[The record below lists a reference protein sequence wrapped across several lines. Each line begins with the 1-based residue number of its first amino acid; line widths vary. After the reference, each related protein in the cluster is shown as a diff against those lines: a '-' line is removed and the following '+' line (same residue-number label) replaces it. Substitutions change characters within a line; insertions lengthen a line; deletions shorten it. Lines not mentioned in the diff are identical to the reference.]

1 MMTPRMRKFAF
12 FLLVALFLSAAG
24 LTLPTPANAQALC
37 SPFHIVQQNENLY
50 RIGLVYGVP
59 WQVLGQL
66 NGIRNPNHIYVGQV
80 ICLPPGVPVFPTQ
93 PPATPPAVVVPV
105 TPTPIVTPGIPV
117 TPVPPAVHFPA
128 PGTIPSI
135 TFNTRNAPIGS
146 TITITGT
153 NFPGNAD
160 VDIFIAPRTPGVPST
175 YPSTASGTGRTNAD
189 GTLAVN
195 FTIPAA
201 VGPAPLIGTSFSILV
216 RARGSG
222 YYAFNY
228 VWNR

>member
-1 MMTPRMRKFAF
+1 MTPKMRKFVS
-12 FLLVALFLSAAG
+12 LIVVALVLSAAG
-24 LTLPTPANAQALC
+24 LTLPAPANAQALC
-37 SPFHIVQQNENLY
+37 SPFHIVQRNENLY

-59 WQVLGQL
+59 WQILGQL

-80 ICLPPGVPVFPTQ
+80 ICLPAGVPVFPTQ
-93 PPATPPAVVVPV
+93 PPATPPAVVIPV
-105 TPTPIVTPGIPV
+105 TPVVPV

-146 TITITGT
+146 TIVITGT

-175 YPSTASGTGRTNAD
+175 YPSTPSGAGRTNPD

-201 VGPAPLIGTSFSILV
+201 VGPAPLIGDSFSILV